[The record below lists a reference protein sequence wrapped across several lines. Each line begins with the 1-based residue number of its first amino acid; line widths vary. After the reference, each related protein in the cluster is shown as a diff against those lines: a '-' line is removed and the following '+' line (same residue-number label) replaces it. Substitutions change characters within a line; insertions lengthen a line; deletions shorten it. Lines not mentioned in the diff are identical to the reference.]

1 MKTTFKILNKFYI
14 FLQDVWRKKWGKQY
28 FFGTLILIIILL
40 TFKFNSRVF
49 EIYGVKKNLV
59 TQYSCSASQRP
70 VAVMLASDPVARPLS
85 GLSQADLVFEMPVN
99 QDGVTRIMAVFRC
112 VIPDEIGSVRSA
124 RKAFIDLVG
133 AIDSI
138 YVHWG
143 GEGGALEQ
151 LNKGVLDNIDA
162 LKYEESYFFRKSD
175 IPKPHNGFTNPKL
188 LAQAIDGLK
197 YDNQISLDDTA
208 SSFFREKVEPFIS
221 PTVSNDFSS
230 NINIDYAGPFKV
242 FWSYDSATRVYR
254 RFRGSTPEIDK
265 NNNKQVEFDNIV
277 VMKTT
282 WSPINIDYI
291 DVNITGEGVATFYK
305 NGQSFP
311 GKWVKKAG
319 DIKSPLE
326 LLTLDNIPFEFNPGK
341 IWIEIIF

>member
-1 MKTTFKILNKFYI
+1 MKNIFKILNKSYV
-14 FLQDVWRKKWGKQY
+14 FLRDVWGKMRGKKY
-28 FFGTLILIIILL
+28 FFGVLILVLVLL
-40 TFKFNSRVF
+40 VFKFNSRVF
-49 EIYGVKKNLV
+49 EVYGIKKDFV
-59 TQYSCSASQRP
+59 TQYSCNVSQRP
-70 VAVMLASDPVARPLS
+70 IAVMLASDPVVRPLS

-112 VIPDEIGSVRSA
+112 VIPDEIGSIRSA
-124 RKAFIDLVG
+124 RRAFIDLVG
-133 AIDSI
+133 ATDSI

-151 LNKGVLDNIDA
+151 LNKGILDNIDA
-162 LKYEESYFFRKSD
+162 LKYEESYFLRKSN

-188 LAQAIDGLK
+188 LAKAIDELK
-197 YDNQISLDDTA
+197 YRNQIS
-208 SSFFREKVEPFIS
+208 SNSEVNGFFHEKTESFIS
-221 PTVSNDFSS
+221 PAVSNNFSS

-242 FWSYDSATRVYR
+242 FWSYDSASRVYR

-265 NNNKQVEFDNIV
+265 SNNKQVEFDNVV

-291 DVNITGEGVATFYK
+291 DVNVIGEGIATFYK

-311 GKWVKKAG
+311 GKWIKKAG
-319 DIKSPLE
+319 DVKSPLE
-326 LLTLDNIPFEFNPGK
+326 FLTLDNLPFEFNPGK
-341 IWIEIIF
+341 IWVEIVF